1 MEQLYR
7 RIPSRRHGC
16 GEWPARC
23 NERSG
28 STWTWL
34 LHSSPMIHIGETKMK
49 MHVAVALIACVC
61 AGLVSANA
69 PEASSEE
76 SRVVEALKQNAQDHG
91 DALVAADIDRLDQM
105 LADDWKA
112 IGLSGRV
119 VTKETVLA
127 NLKSGKDKLVSFQ
140 LGPMDVQVFGNVAA
154 IHGSVTEK
162 RRWDGKDV
170 SGQYLWM
177 DLLEKRGDK
186 WVIVRSPGAKVK

>member
-1 MEQLYR
+1 
-7 RIPSRRHGC
+7 
-16 GEWPARC
+16 
-23 NERSG
+23 
-28 STWTWL
+28 
-34 LHSSPMIHIGETKMK
+34 MK
-49 MHVAVALIACVC
+49 KLVAAALFACVC

-69 PEASSEE
+69 PEASSKD
-76 SRVVEALKQNAQDHG
+76 SSVVDALKQNAQDHG
-91 DALVAADIDRLDQM
+91 DALVAADVDRLDQI

-112 IGLSGRV
+112 IGLSGSI

-127 NLKSGKDKLVSFQ
+127 NLKSGKDKLEWFQ

-170 SGQYLWM
+170 SGQFLWM

-186 WVIVRSPGAKVK
+186 WVIVRSAGARVK

>member
-1 MEQLYR
+1 
-7 RIPSRRHGC
+7 
-16 GEWPARC
+16 
-23 NERSG
+23 
-28 STWTWL
+28 
-34 LHSSPMIHIGETKMK
+34 MIHIGETKMK
-49 MHVAVALIACVC
+49 KHVAVALIACVC

-127 NLKSGKDKLVSFQ
+127 NLKSGKDKLESFQ

-186 WVIVRSPGAKVK
+186 WVIVRSAGAKVK

>member
-1 MEQLYR
+1 
-7 RIPSRRHGC
+7 
-16 GEWPARC
+16 
-23 NERSG
+23 
-28 STWTWL
+28 
-34 LHSSPMIHIGETKMK
+34 MK
-49 MHVAVALIACVC
+49 KLVAAALFACVC

-69 PEASSEE
+69 PEASSKD
-76 SRVVEALKQNAQDHG
+76 SSVVAALKQNAQDHG
-91 DALVAADIDRLDQM
+91 DALVAADVDRLDQI

-112 IGLSGRV
+112 IGLSGSI

-127 NLKSGKDKLVSFQ
+127 NLKSGKDKLEWFQ

-170 SGQYLWM
+170 SGQFLWM

-186 WVIVRSPGAKVK
+186 WVIVRSAGGRVK

>member
-1 MEQLYR
+1 
-7 RIPSRRHGC
+7 
-16 GEWPARC
+16 
-23 NERSG
+23 
-28 STWTWL
+28 
-34 LHSSPMIHIGETKMK
+34 MK
-49 MHVAVALIACVC
+49 KLVAAALFACVC

-69 PEASSEE
+69 PEASSKD
-76 SRVVEALKQNAQDHG
+76 SSVVDALKQNAQDHG
-91 DALVAADIDRLDQM
+91 DALVAADVDRLDQI

-112 IGLSGRV
+112 IGLSGSI

-127 NLKSGKDKLVSFQ
+127 NLKSGKDKLEWFQ

-170 SGQYLWM
+170 SGQFLWM

-186 WVIVRSPGAKVK
+186 WVIVRSAGGRVK

>member
-1 MEQLYR
+1 
-7 RIPSRRHGC
+7 
-16 GEWPARC
+16 
-23 NERSG
+23 
-28 STWTWL
+28 
-34 LHSSPMIHIGETKMK
+34 MK
-49 MHVAVALIACVC
+49 KLVAAALFACVC

-69 PEASSEE
+69 PEASSKD
-76 SRVVEALKQNAQDHG
+76 SSVVDALKQNAQDHG
-91 DALVAADIDRLDQM
+91 DALVAADVDRLDQI

-112 IGLSGRV
+112 IGLSGSI

-127 NLKSGKDKLVSFQ
+127 SLKSGKDKLEWFQ

-154 IHGSVTEK
+154 IHGTVTEK

-186 WVIVRSPGAKVK
+186 WVIVRSAGARVK

>member
-1 MEQLYR
+1 MKNLV
-7 RIPSRRHGC
+7 
-16 GEWPARC
+16 AAA
-23 NERSG
+23 
-28 STWTWL
+28 L
-34 LHSSPMIHIGETKMK
+34 LT
-49 MHVAVALIACVC
+49 CVC
-61 AGLVSANA
+61 AGVVSAD
-69 PEASSEE
+69 ESEPTSVD

-91 DALVAADIDRLDQM
+91 DALVAADVERLDQI

-127 NLKSGKDKLVSFQ
+127 NIKSGKDKLESFE

-162 RRWDGKDV
+162 RVWDGKDV

-177 DLLEKRGDK
+177 DLLEKRGDR
-186 WVIVRSPGAKVK
+186 WVIVRSAGAKVK